1 MKTQLSDYYFCQNP
15 DKNKGKAG
23 VVFAR
28 GMDDFIF
35 ITTDRSKA
43 ESFLYKM
50 HHGFSD
56 YNCIMQKSKMATN
69 LQQLS
74 SDKIGDAGDMA
85 GIIRNGKTLKFCGA
99 ILDPKWLHCRPDF
112 QGKKGN
118 LLSKCNSLTG
128 DLPSLNFKQLGPIF
142 SVKYTG

>member
-1 MKTQLSDYYFCQNP
+1 MKTQLSDYYFCQNS

-112 QGKKGN
+112 QGKK
-118 LLSKCNSLTG
+118 
-128 DLPSLNFKQLGPIF
+128 
-142 SVKYTG
+142 